1 MTSGPSGDT
10 EAEIPEWVNAP
21 GIEASRAAAP
31 PGETPA
37 PVPDAPPA
45 RRVPT
50 ASPAPTG
57 RGPTTS
63 PAPDPG
69 GEDWDEDGW
78 DDWSDD
84 HGSWGQRRGHWGRR
98 ILVLAGVL
106 LLVLIA
112 AAAGTVLWINGHLT
126 GAGSDAVQVEL
137 PVGAGHATLAG
148 ILTRQGVVSDGWLFK
163 HYLDYRGT
171 DPANGGQYTFH
182 HGEGYRAALHDLG
195 LGPKVVQVRI
205 TIPEGYDLAETAAVV
220 GKLPGLSAQRFLQI
234 AQSGQIRS
242 RYEPAN
248 VTSLEGL
255 VFPDTYFVDQ
265 GETEAQIL
273 QTMVDR
279 FDSIAD
285 SLNLA
290 TPSTGLT
297 PYQTVIVA
305 SLIEKEAKLPQDRGK
320 IARVVLNRL
329 ADHMRLQIDA
339 TVEYA
344 EGVHKTK
351 LLDSDLQ
358 VNSPYNTYRID
369 GLPPGPIA
377 SPGKASLAAALSP
390 TPGTWLYYV
399 LINPDGEHA
408 FATTASQFDQLVAEA
423 RAKGL

>member
-1 MTSGPSGDT
+1 
-10 EAEIPEWVNAP
+10 V
-21 GIEASRAAAP
+21 
-31 PGETPA
+31 
-37 PVPDAPPA
+37 
-45 RRVPT
+45 
-50 ASPAPTG
+50 
-57 RGPTTS
+57 
-63 PAPDPG
+63 
-69 GEDWDEDGW
+69 
-78 DDWSDD
+78 
-84 HGSWGQRRGHWGRR
+84 
-98 ILVLAGVL
+98 
-106 LLVLIA
+106 
-112 AAAGTVLWINGHLT
+112 GTVVWINGHLT
-126 GAGSDAVQVEL
+126 GSGTTAVKVEI
-137 PVGAGHATLAG
+137 PAGAGHSTLASV
-148 ILTRQGVVSDGWLFK
+148 LTRDGVVSDSWLFK
-163 HYLDYRGT
+163 HYLDYRGI
-171 DPANGGQYTFH
+171 DPATGGQYTFH
-182 HGEGYRAALHDLG
+182 HAEGYRAALHDLG
-195 LGPKVVQVRI
+195 VGPTIVQVRL
-205 TIPEGYDLAETAAVV
+205 TIPEGYDLAEIAAAI

-248 VTSLEGL
+248 VTSLEGM
-255 VFPDTYFVDQ
+255 VFPDTYFIDD
-265 GETEAQIL
+265 GETEAQVL

-279 FDSIAD
+279 FDQIGD

-377 SPGKASLAAALSP
+377 SPGKASLAAALDP

-408 FATTASQFDQLVAEA
+408 FATTSSQFDQLVAEA